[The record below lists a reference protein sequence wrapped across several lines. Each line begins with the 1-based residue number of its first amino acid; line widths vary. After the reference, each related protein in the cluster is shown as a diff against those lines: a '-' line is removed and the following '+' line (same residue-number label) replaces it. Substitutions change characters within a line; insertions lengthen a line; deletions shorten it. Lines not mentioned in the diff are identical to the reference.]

1 MKIHNIIILNFMN
14 LSFADT
20 LYFKKEN
27 ILEIILGLHRSYK
40 SLQREIQICCELNN
54 LTFNELIVILEI
66 KKGFKRKIDIANKVL
81 LKKQN
86 LNLILK
92 DLQVKNVL
100 KLENKNILITKNGE
114 ELIHRVFVMNDKH
127 ILLVEDDET
136 LQALIE
142 KLLVNNDYVVSK
154 AINIEE
160 AKKLVKLFL
169 FDLII
174 LDVMLPDS
182 TGLDFY
188 ENTIKNRVNTP
199 VIFLSAL
206 SNVDDRVTGLELGA
220 DDYIGKP
227 FDSRELLLKIEK
239 NILKKQSLDVINF
252 GNNTE
257 FDLKKEQLLFK
268 KQNINLSSNEV
279 KILKLLINNS
289 HQYLTRDLLNTE
301 LGLDYLSRSGDM
313 QISRLRLKLKKEC
326 NLEDIIRSVH
336 GKGYKIFI

>member
-1 MKIHNIIILNFMN
+1 
-14 LSFADT
+14 
-20 LYFKKEN
+20 
-27 ILEIILGLHRSYK
+27 
-40 SLQREIQICCELNN
+40 
-54 LTFNELIVILEI
+54 
-66 KKGFKRKIDIANKVL
+66 
-81 LKKQN
+81 
-86 LNLILK
+86 
-92 DLQVKNVL
+92 
-100 KLENKNILITKNGE
+100 
-114 ELIHRVFVMNDKH
+114 MNDKH

-136 LQALIE
+136 LHDLIE
-142 KLLVNNDYVVSK
+142 KLLVNNDYLVSK
-154 AINIEE
+154 AINIDE
-160 AKKLVKLFL
+160 AKKLLKLFL

-182 TGLDFY
+182 TGLEFY
-188 ENTIKNRVNTP
+188 ENIIKNRINTP

-206 SNVDDRVTGLELGA
+206 SDVDDRVKGLKLGA

-239 NILKKQSLDVINF
+239 NISKKQSLDVASF
-252 GNNTE
+252 GNDTE

-268 KQNINLSSNEV
+268 RQKINLSSNEV

-289 HQYLTRDLLNTE
+289 HQYLTRDLLNKE

-326 NLEDIIRSVH
+326 DLRDVIRSVH

>member
-1 MKIHNIIILNFMN
+1 
-14 LSFADT
+14 
-20 LYFKKEN
+20 
-27 ILEIILGLHRSYK
+27 
-40 SLQREIQICCELNN
+40 
-54 LTFNELIVILEI
+54 
-66 KKGFKRKIDIANKVL
+66 
-81 LKKQN
+81 
-86 LNLILK
+86 
-92 DLQVKNVL
+92 
-100 KLENKNILITKNGE
+100 
-114 ELIHRVFVMNDKH
+114 MNDKH

-142 KLLVNNDYVVSK
+142 KLLINNHYVVSK
-154 AINIEE
+154 AVNIEE

-188 ENTIKNRVNTP
+188 ENAIKNRINTP

-220 DDYIGKP
+220 EDYIGKP
-227 FDSRELLLKIEK
+227 FDSRELLLKIKK
-239 NILKKQSLDVINF
+239 NISKKQSSDVINF
-252 GNNTE
+252 GNETE

-268 KQNINLSSNEV
+268 KQNISLSSNEV

-326 NLEDIIRSVH
+326 NLREIIRSVH

>member
-1 MKIHNIIILNFMN
+1 
-14 LSFADT
+14 
-20 LYFKKEN
+20 
-27 ILEIILGLHRSYK
+27 
-40 SLQREIQICCELNN
+40 
-54 LTFNELIVILEI
+54 
-66 KKGFKRKIDIANKVL
+66 
-81 LKKQN
+81 
-86 LNLILK
+86 
-92 DLQVKNVL
+92 
-100 KLENKNILITKNGE
+100 
-114 ELIHRVFVMNDKH
+114 MNDKH

-142 KLLVNNDYVVSK
+142 KLLINNDYIVSK
-154 AINIEE
+154 AVNIGE
-160 AKKLVKLFL
+160 AKKFVKLFL

-227 FDSRELLLKIEK
+227 FDSRELLLKIKK
-239 NILKKQSLDVINF
+239 NISKRQSLDTINF
-252 GNNTE
+252 SSETE

-268 KQNINLSSNEV
+268 RQNINLSSNEV

-289 HQYLTRDLLNTE
+289 HQYLTRDLLNAE

-326 NLEDIIRSVH
+326 NL
-336 GKGYKIFI
+336 

>member
-1 MKIHNIIILNFMN
+1 MK
-14 LSFADT
+14 
-20 LYFKKEN
+20 
-27 ILEIILGLHRSYK
+27 
-40 SLQREIQICCELNN
+40 
-54 LTFNELIVILEI
+54 
-66 KKGFKRKIDIANKVL
+66 
-81 LKKQN
+81 
-86 LNLILK
+86 
-92 DLQVKNVL
+92 
-100 KLENKNILITKNGE
+100 
-114 ELIHRVFVMNDKH
+114 DKH
-127 ILLVEDDET
+127 ILLVEDDLT

-142 KLLVNNDYVVSK
+142 KLLIKNDYVVSK
-154 AINIEE
+154 AINIGE

-182 TGLDFY
+182 TGKEFY

-206 SNVDDRVTGLELGA
+206 SNVDDRVSGLELGA

-227 FDSRELLLKIEK
+227 FDSRELLLKIKK
-239 NILKKQSLDVINF
+239 NISKRQSLDLINF
-252 GNNTE
+252 GNETE

-268 KQNINLSSNEV
+268 KQNISLSSNEV
-279 KILKLLINNS
+279 KILKLLISNS
-289 HQYLTRDLLNTE
+289 HQYLTRDLLNKE

-326 NLEDIIRSVH
+326 DLSDIIRSVH